1 MDIDN
6 LKELLKLIEKSNFSK
21 VEINIK
27 GDFLKLEKMADNKE
41 LSVDKVASFERK
53 KCFSNGK
60 EFYAEDGDNIED
72 IKAPMVG
79 VFHNSINAEEE
90 PFVNVGDNIR
100 KGDVVGI
107 IEAMKLMNE
116 IESQYDGEVIEI
128 CTENNEVV
136 GYGDVLVK
144 IKVK

>member
-27 GDFLKLEKMADNKE
+27 GDCLKLEKTTDNKE
-41 LSVDKVASFERK
+41 LSVDKVASFERNK
-53 KCFSNGK
+53 GFNNDIES
-60 EFYAEDGDNIED
+60 YVEDGGDIED

-79 VFHNSINAEEE
+79 IFHNSISAEKE

-128 CTENNEVV
+128 CTKNNEVV
-136 GYGDVLVK
+136 GYGDALVK

>member
-6 LKELLKLIEKSNFSK
+6 LKELLKVIEKSNFYK
-21 VEINIK
+21 VEININ
-27 GDFLKLEKMADNKE
+27 GDFLKLEKMDNSKE
-41 LSVDKVASFERK
+41 IGIDKITSFE
-53 KCFSNGK
+53 GK
-60 EFYAEDGDNIED
+60 NYSGNNIEYCVNNGENIEA

-79 VFHNSINAEEE
+79 VFHNSISAEEE
-90 PFVNVGDNIR
+90 PLVNVGDNIK
-100 KGDVVGI
+100 KGDVIGI

-128 CTENNEVV
+128 CTKNNEIV
-136 GYGDVLVK
+136 GYGDVLIK

>member
-27 GDFLKLEKMADNKE
+27 GDCLKLEKITDNKE
-41 LSVDKVASFERK
+41 LSVDKVASFERSK
-53 KCFSNGK
+53 GFNNDIES
-60 EFYAEDGDNIED
+60 YAEDGGDIED

-79 VFHNSINAEEE
+79 IFHNSINAEKE

-128 CTENNEVV
+128 CTKNNEVV
-136 GYGDVLVK
+136 GYGDALVK